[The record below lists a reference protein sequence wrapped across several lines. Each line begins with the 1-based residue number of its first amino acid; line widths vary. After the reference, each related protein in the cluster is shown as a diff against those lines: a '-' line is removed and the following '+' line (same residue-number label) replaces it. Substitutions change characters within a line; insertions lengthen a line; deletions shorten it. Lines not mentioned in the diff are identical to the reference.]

1 MFIKDNAKSIV
12 AFIIVG
18 LIGGMFLYLL
28 QSDEKTTKDNVVQ
41 QAENR
46 PLPVKVVS
54 TSSVVTKKTQVN
66 IARVAEKNSTK
77 KDELAYPVESTTP
90 ETFSV
95 PLNSLADA
103 RINGDPR
110 TPPMAR
116 SAIEREM
123 PTLEELA
130 DPDLYQEYETRQN
143 QKVYRSFYSASKN
156 KLVEMEKLME
166 QARSQGVSEDKLR
179 EGEEKIAKM
188 KAMREKLAQTYDD
201 ISDE

>member
-1 MFIKDNAKSIV
+1 MFIKDNAKLIV

-18 LIGGMFLYLL
+18 LIGGVFLYLL

-46 PLPVKVVS
+46 SLPVKVVS
-54 TSSVVTKKTQVN
+54 TSVVTKKTQVN
-66 IARVAEKNSTK
+66 FTSVAEKNSTE
-77 KDELAYPVESTTP
+77 KDELAYPVESITP

-110 TPPMAR
+110 TPPIAR